1 VAVLKVECRWETGGV
16 NMAVNIA
23 VTIAVSP
30 LSSREEVTN
39 VAVEKVKDESAEK
52 SESVWREL
60 RKKPSK

>member
-1 VAVLKVECRWETGGV
+1 
-16 NMAVNIA
+16 MAVNIA